1 MIIATVLLLEDVGAD
16 YHIVVELN
24 VEAEP
29 GRDSCLS
36 GSPDGQCCVT
46 QIQAQDPVINAS
58 HLYGLVIPEQAS
70 LPDGPNM
77 IQTHNATAGRGYQF
91 NSGQYRPMNGMLRK
105 TDLGTVGVLPVKM
118 FQFIIGEFKLMSKNA
133 FIHPS

>member
-1 MIIATVLLLEDVGAD
+1 MRIATVLLLEDMGVN
-16 YHIVVELN
+16 YQVVAELN
-24 VEAEP
+24 VMAEP
-29 GRDSCLS
+29 GEDSCLS

-46 QIQAQDPVINAS
+46 QIQAQDTVINAS

-91 NSGQYRPMNGMLRK
+91 NPGQYRPVNGMLQKRE
-105 TDLGTVGVLPVKM
+105 LGPVGALPVKM
-118 FQFIIGEFKLMSKNA
+118 FQFIIGEFKL
-133 FIHPS
+133 IREH

>member
-1 MIIATVLLLEDVGAD
+1 MRIATVLLLEDMGAN

-24 VEAEP
+24 VTAEP

-36 GSPDGQCCVT
+36 GSPDGQCCAT
-46 QIQAQDPVINAS
+46 QIQAQDTVINAS

-77 IQTHNATAGRGYQF
+77 IQTHGAIGRGYQF
-91 NSGQYRPMNGMLRK
+91 VSTQYRPMNGMLQKRE
-105 TDLGTVGVLPVKM
+105 LGPVGALPVKM
-118 FQFIIGEFKLMSKNA
+118 FQFIIGEFKL
-133 FIHPS
+133 IREH

>member
-1 MIIATVLLLEDVGAD
+1 MATVLLLEDMGD
-16 YHIVVELN
+16 NYRIFGELN
-24 VEAEP
+24 VTAEL

-46 QIQAQDPVINAS
+46 QIQAQDTVINTS

-77 IQTHNATAGRGYQF
+77 IQTHGAIGRGYQF
-91 NSGQYRPMNGMLRK
+91 ISTQYRPMNGMLQKR
-105 TDLGTVGVLPVKM
+105 DLGSVGALPVKM
-118 FQFIIGEFKLMSKNA
+118 FQFIIGEFKL
-133 FIHPS
+133 IREH